1 MKDEELIEFCSWLL
15 MTVLVIVVMKAML
28 EM

>member
-1 MKDEELIEFCSWLL
+1 MNDEELIEFCSWLL

>member
-1 MKDEELIEFCSWLL
+1 MNDEELIEFCSWVL
-15 MTVLVIVVMKAML
+15 MTALVIVVMKAML

>member
-1 MKDEELIEFCSWLL
+1 MSDEELIEFCSWLL
-15 MTVLVIVVMKAML
+15 MTALVIVVMKAML

>member
-1 MKDEELIEFCSWLL
+1 MNDEELIEFCSWVL
-15 MTVLVIVVMKAML
+15 MTALVVVVMKALL